1 MKLLVAIGFIAIGIF
16 IYIKENYN
24 IEIVEGEK
32 EFNKKVDIK
41 KDKNYKYKMLV
52 CIFSL
57 LLGIFRI
64 INTII
69 Y

>member
-1 MKLLVAIGFIAIGIF
+1 MPAGIGFIVIGIF

-24 IEIVEGEK
+24 IDIVEGER
-32 EFNKKVDIK
+32 EFNRKVDIK
-41 KDKNYKYKMLV
+41 KDKGYRYKMLV

-57 LLGIFRI
+57 LLGVFRI

-69 Y
+69 

>member
-1 MKLLVAIGFIAIGIF
+1 MFVGVGFIIIGIF

-24 IEIVEGEK
+24 IDIVEGEK

-41 KDKNYKYKMLV
+41 KDKVYRYKMLV

-57 LLGIFRI
+57 LLGVFRI

>member
-1 MKLLVAIGFIAIGIF
+1 MIVGIGFIAIGIF

-24 IEIVEGEK
+24 IDIIEGEK
-32 EFNKKVDIK
+32 EFIKRTDIK
-41 KDKNYKYKMLV
+41 KDRIYRYKMLI

-57 LLGIFRI
+57 LLGLFRI
-64 INTII
+64 INTIV